1 MNDHTE
7 KKNVRSQMQQRR
19 EAAVRALL
27 ARVDGQL
34 SRDLV
39 EELKREL
46 GVSRATA
53 YRIIKT
59 FRKCGAATAPMT
71 RPVGRPKGARV
82 LDPRRESLIRE
93 TIETFYLQ
101 PTRPK
106 FSQLTQ
112 EIGRRCQEERLPTPN
127 WRTIRTRVHDVEV
140 RARGGQQARDVRA
153 RETT

>member
-1 MNDHTE
+1 MNDPVE
-7 KKNVRSQMQQRR
+7 KNNVRLQMQRRR

-27 ARVDGQL
+27 ARAGGQL

-39 EELKREL
+39 EELEREL

-82 LDPRRESLIRE
+82 LDPRREQLIRE
-93 TIETFYLQ
+93 AIETFYLQ

-106 FSQLTQ
+106 FSHLAQ
-112 EIGRRCQEERLPTPN
+112 EIGRRCQDERLPAPN
-127 WRTIRTRVHDVEV
+127 WRTIRARVRDLEV
-140 RARGGQQARDVRA
+140 RARAA
-153 RETT
+153 T